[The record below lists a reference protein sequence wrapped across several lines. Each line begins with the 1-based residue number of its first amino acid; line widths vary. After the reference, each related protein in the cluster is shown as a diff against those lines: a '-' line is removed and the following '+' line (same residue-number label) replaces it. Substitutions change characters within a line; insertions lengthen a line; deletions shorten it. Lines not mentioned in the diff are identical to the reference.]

1 MLKIG
6 RTLQLHSPSV
16 LNEEYADIQ
25 SYLPVEGAATF
36 HPPTGTLIVRCAED
50 TYLSVPEVC
59 VMLVDKPR
67 DVLMQGR

>member
-6 RTLQLHSPSV
+6 QTLQLHSPSI
-16 LNEEYADIQ
+16 LAEEYADIQ
-25 SYLPVEGAATF
+25 SHLPVEGAATF
-36 HPPTGTLIVRCAED
+36 HPLTGALIVRCAED

-59 VMLVDKPR
+59 VILFDKPY